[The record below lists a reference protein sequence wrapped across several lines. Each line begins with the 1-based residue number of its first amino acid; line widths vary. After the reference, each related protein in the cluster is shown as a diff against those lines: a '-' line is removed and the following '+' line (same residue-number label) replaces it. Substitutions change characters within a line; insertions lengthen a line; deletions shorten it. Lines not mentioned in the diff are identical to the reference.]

1 MKRKEIILPENL
13 ITIPESKLP
22 KQPSFEEQIHV
33 ALEKFQRSQKDVD
46 FYKQKMAIIT
56 QKLIQFITLTKD
68 RVDSN
73 GSLNEDKSPN
83 ELVGFLAFQ
92 EEHRKCDQLLGEA
105 ERKLRIAKRNLE
117 KISDK
122 LQEMF
127 EELMEFRLDKEDVS
141 FIQKLSKISQN
152 ELAADYESKAP
163 KIIPNLFIFN
173 KQLKRL
179 KQLAVFQ
186 GEDSSLN
193 QEIYSAMV
201 TCDSVFKM
209 IDQLKSNKK
218 SNNKDIDR
226 ISKIGASKVK
236 HELALDKRN
245 KTHSQ
250 KKVEHAKGWADFQ
263 SNPGKYQITLQGEK
277 ENKEI
282 CMNQLTLSD
291 IYLIYDSSFEK
302 LTKDDKNKL
311 INRHLSFLINL
322 GHSARLTPTILDDF
336 VERVYP
342 LLDREN
348 KAKFINELVLKIE
361 NNPLDKFFDKAK
373 IQPKDRLSA
382 CKEMQNK
389 LLEKLSKIKSQNS
402 NIFQKISYNFD
413 RLNNYGK
420 IAYRILGVLTFG
432 LALLPLARTPNYAA
446 YRNANDLA
454 FDSLGTDK
462 RVSIGKIKKGAKERG
477 EGLQKEM
484 ELMFSSRKK
493 TSPISKKISTVRS
506 QASRVSEMKTLRSQP
521 DKVPEM
527 KKPTKEEFIQKTKEK
542 YLEKIRTQHKKDRR
556 ADKGAIANIA
566 KAYPSL
572 PYDHFRLLC
581 RGQRNFNKAVVDNA
595 KAKEAPAPAIGSR

>member
-1 MKRKEIILPENL
+1 MKKKAIILPEDL

-22 KQPSFEEQIHV
+22 KQASVEEQIHD
-33 ALEKFQRSQKDVD
+33 ALEKFQRSQNDVD
-46 FYKQKMAIIT
+46 LYKQEMAIIN

-73 GSLNEDKSPN
+73 ESPNEDKSPN
-83 ELVGFLAFQ
+83 ELVGFLALQ
-92 EEHRKCDQLLGEA
+92 EEFRECDKLLGEA
-105 ERKLRIAKRNLE
+105 QRKLRIAQRNLGE
-117 KISDK
+117 ISDK

-141 FIQKLSKISQN
+141 FIKKLRKISHN

-163 KIIPNLFIFN
+163 KIIPNLFILN

-201 TCDSVFKM
+201 TCDSVLKM

-218 SNNKDIDR
+218 DKNKDIDR
-226 ISKIGASKVK
+226 VSKIGSSKVK
-236 HELALDKRN
+236 HDLALDKHN
-245 KTHSQ
+245 KTRSQ
-250 KKVEHAKGWADFQ
+250 KKVAHAKGWDDFQ
-263 SNPGKYQITLQGEK
+263 KNPSKYQITLRGDK
-277 ENKEI
+277 GNREI
-282 CMNQLTLSD
+282 STNQLRLSN
-291 IYLIYDSSFEK
+291 IYRIYDSYFEG
-302 LTKDDKNKL
+302 LTKEDKNKL
-311 INRHLSFLINL
+311 INRHLSCLINL

-361 NNPLDKFFDKAK
+361 NNPFDKFFDKAT

-420 IAYRILGVLTFG
+420 MAYRILGVLTFG

-446 YRNANDLA
+446 YRNANDLS

-462 RVSIGKIKKGAKERG
+462 IVLIEKIKKGAKEKG
-477 EGLQKEM
+477 KGFQKEM

-595 KAKEAPAPAIGSR
+595 KAKEASAPAMGS